1 MTNARIL
8 YNCGRT
14 ARRGKQRR
22 RHQPTQKQYPS
33 TFIVRQAKYM
43 NFELSEKTKAL
54 KARLQAFMDE
64 HIYPNEQ
71 RFLDEIESDR
81 WKPAR
86 IIEELKPKA
95 RAAGLWNLFM
105 PDEEN

>member
-14 ARRGKQRR
+14 ARRGKERR
-22 RHQPTQKQYPS
+22 RHQPGRKHYPS

-54 KARLQAFMDE
+54 QARLQAFMDE

-71 RFLDEIESDR
+71 RFLKEIESDR
-81 WKPAR
+81 WNPPR
-86 IIEELKPKA
+86 MIQNLKPKA
-95 RAAGLWNLFM
+95 PAPAL
-105 PDEEN
+105 